1 MKTND
6 LYAALVNI
14 DGRKRVVVDTGDVS
28 DIEIYSVKE
37 EEKKVTL
44 VCRTEENMARQI
56 LDAYFQTRLP
66 LAFDAVTPPE
76 RKTTLE
82 IQDDLRDMYEVSQGD
97 ITKYLLSHAYTMATE
112 ENGTLSWRIWRRF
125 DVNYD
130 I

>member
-28 DIEIYSVKE
+28 DIDIHSVKE
-37 EEKKVTL
+37 GEKTVTL
-44 VCRTEENMARQI
+44 ICRTMENVARQV

-82 IQDDLRDMYEVSQGD
+82 IQDDLRDMYEVSQKD
-97 ITKYLLSHAYTMATE
+97 ITEYLLSHAYTMATE